1 MREQL
6 FIRHRD
12 RFGSWSYTPVDQSDA
27 KKTTDFAARIAELN
41 QGATAV
47 AFLRRNGELFGLDA
61 QGCAVAPER
70 AAIFGQ
76 ALDGKGRESLER
88 LLCL

>member
-1 MREQL
+1 MREQF

-47 AFLRRNGELFGLDA
+47 AFLRRNGELFGLDCPSA
-61 QGCAVAPER
+61 PWPRNVRPFSGKPGWQGA
-70 AAIFGQ
+70 
-76 ALDGKGRESLER
+76 
-88 LLCL
+88 